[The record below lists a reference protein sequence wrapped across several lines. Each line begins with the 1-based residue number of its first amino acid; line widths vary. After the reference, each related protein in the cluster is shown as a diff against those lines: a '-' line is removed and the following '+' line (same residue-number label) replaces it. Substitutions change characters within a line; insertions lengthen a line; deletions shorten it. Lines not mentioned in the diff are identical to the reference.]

1 MRRVASMLRRLRPR
15 PTRAVG
21 LAVFVLLA
29 LVVAGCTGGTYPIDI
44 FPEMHYHQSTR
55 IQEPP
60 RRSPPEGAVP
70 ITGKETY
77 FDFAVAAGVPNPL
90 PRSETVLKD
99 GAELFR
105 VNCAMCHGPQAKG
118 DGAVGDFLVKWGY
131 SRPPNLTADLT
142 QGRADGEIFSL
153 ITDGVLVMPQFK
165 NMVSEDGRWSLVH
178 YLRFLAEQSGG

>member
-1 MRRVASMLRRLRPR
+1 MLRRLRPR

-21 LAVFVLLA
+21 LAVFVMVA
-29 LVVAGCTGGTYPIDI
+29 LVVAGCTGGTYPVDI

-60 RRSPPEGAVP
+60 RRLPPEGAVP

-77 FDFAVAAGVPNPL
+77 FEFAVAADVPNPL
-90 PRSETVLKD
+90 PRSETVLKH

-165 NMVSEDGRWSLVH
+165 NMVSEDDRWSLVH
-178 YLRFLAEQSGG
+178 YLRFLADQSGG